1 MKAASGR
8 FFIFAPK
15 KLLTIIPFLWLLVS
29 CGKQFQFTNLNEYSN
44 DSNYVYHLPYEK
56 GKSHL
61 LVQGYKSLFSH
72 RGRMALDFKMKNNT
86 TIMAAREGIVTRVVQ
101 EYSQGGIG
109 KKYAGKANLIVIR
122 HEDGSQAYYGHI
134 RYQGAVVHVGDS
146 VHQGQAIGYSGSTG
160 FSAFP
165 HLHFS
170 VWQTNRE
177 GRKQLPT
184 RFLTNKGVLYL
195 KPGNWYKAR

>member
-1 MKAASGR
+1 MAA
-8 FFIFAPK
+8 FLFLCLM
-15 KLLTIIPFLWLLVS
+15 KLLIIIPFLCLFVS
-29 CGKQFQFTNLNEYSN
+29 CGKQFQFSSLNEYTN
-44 DSNYVYHLPYEK
+44 DSSYVYHLPYEK
-56 GKSHL
+56 GQSHL
-61 LVQGYKSLFSH
+61 LVQGYHSLFSH
-72 RGRMALDFKMKNNT
+72 RGRLALDFKMKKNT
-86 TIMAAREGIVTRVVQ
+86 IVMAAREGVVTRVVQ
-101 EYSQGGIG
+101 EFSQGGIG

-122 HEDGSQAYYGHI
+122 HVDGSLAYYGHI
-134 RYQGAVVHVGDS
+134 RYQGALVHVGDS
-146 VHQGQAIGYSGSTG
+146 VQQGQPIGYSGSTG